1 MKNKILIGSIIAV
14 ALLTLVSFSS
24 VVGKI
29 STDGE
34 LVEFDVEFS
43 GLGKKQ
49 TIQLT
54 QQEADE
60 VELLF
65 DDIEQRLSEVKTR
78 EEAEVIFKDTVVK
91 LDKYG
96 LLGGLSVRQV
106 QKLVTSNMQQST
118 LFNQEEYI
126 NINNEKDTNNS
137 NLMCLIA
144 GKTSETFITG
154 ILGRIALNLAIP
166 LHFISEIIESLP
178 DSILR
183 TVLEGMFSRCYD
195 FVLIYLVFVSL
206 IDTFIPVSI
215 GDVIIYDD
223 SQGWVLTFGLYGF
236 KNWNGTINGNIESLI
251 LSLILESIGVF
262 GFRGIK
268 VYIRPSEM
276 TALSLGMTTL
286 YLGQANYVN
295 IETE

>member
-1 MKNKILIGSIIAV
+1 M
-14 ALLTLVSFSS
+14 
-24 VVGKI
+24 
-29 STDGE
+29 
-34 LVEFDVEFS
+34 
-43 GLGKKQ
+43 
-49 TIQLT
+49 
-54 QQEADE
+54 
-60 VELLF
+60 LF
-65 DDIEQRLSEVKTR
+65 DDLEQRLSDVETR

-118 LFNQEEYI
+118 LFNQEEYV
-126 NINNEKDTNNS
+126 NNEKDTNNS

-166 LHFISEIIESLP
+166 LHFISAIIESLP

-195 FVLIYLVFVSL
+195 FVFIYLVFVSL
-206 IDTFIPVSI
+206 IDLIPVSI

-251 LSLILESIGVF
+251 LSLILDSIGVF

-276 TALSLGMTTL
+276 TTL